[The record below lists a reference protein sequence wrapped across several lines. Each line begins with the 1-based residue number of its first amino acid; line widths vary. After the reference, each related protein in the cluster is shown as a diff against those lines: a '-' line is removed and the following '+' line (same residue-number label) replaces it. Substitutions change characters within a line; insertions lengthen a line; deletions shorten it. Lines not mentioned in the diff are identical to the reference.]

1 MLMQTGASET
11 AAAPA
16 RPPPRRRALALRV
29 RRGRPQEHQLGLRSI
44 AWPSRK
50 IKGFL
55 PARGRVLGLRGDRLR
70 HGRES
75 RRTRRR
81 RLTPAGALRRQRAKS
96 KG

>member
-50 IKGFL
+50 IKIKGFL

-75 RRTRRR
+75 RWTRRR

-96 KG
+96 